1 MRIIKAGATDQ
12 SVEIYIID
20 STDGT
25 PETGVVFNTS
35 GIDLKYRREG
45 ATVVAITEAD
55 LGTPALG
62 DAHADG
68 GFLAIGNGVYRLDVP
83 DAAFGTGAD
92 SVVIFGTVTGMIVL
106 PVTVQLVDVDL
117 QDTVRMGLTALPNA
131 AADAA
136 FGLPIS
142 DAGGLDLDA
151 QKVNID
157 DIETDTADM
166 QPRVVAIEIDT
177 ATTLQAELDGI
188 QEDTEDL
195 QTQIGTAG
203 AGLTA
208 VPWNAAWDVEVQS
221 EVQDALDAAVA
232 EPTGVP
238 AANES
243 LSAKI
248 SYLFMALRNKVTV
261 TSTKKQF
268 FDDGGAAEFEK
279 DLTDDG
285 TTYAE
290 SEANAI

>member
-25 PETGVVFNTS
+25 PETAVVFDTT

-55 LGTPALG
+55 LSTPALD

-68 GFLAIGNGVYRLDVP
+68 GFLAIGNGVYRFDVP
-83 DAAFGTGAD
+83 DLAFATGAD

-117 QDTVRMGLTALPNA
+117 QDSANAGL
-131 AADAA
+131 
-136 FGLPIS
+136 S
-142 DAGGLDLDA
+142 DIVSILA
-151 QKVNID
+151 
-157 DIETDTADM
+157 DTADM
-166 QPRVVAIEIDT
+166 QPRVVAIEVDT
-177 ATTLQAELDGI
+177 GTTLQAEIDGV
-188 QEDTEDL
+188 QADTEDL

-208 VPWNAAWDVEVQS
+208 VPWNAAWDAEVQS
-221 EVQDALDAAVA
+221 EVQDALDAAIA

-238 AANES
+238 AANGS
-243 LSAKI
+243 LATKI
-248 SYLFMALRNKVTV
+248 SYLFMALRNKITV

-268 FDDGGAAEFEK
+268 FDDGGAAEWEK
-279 DLTDDG
+279 DLTDDT